1 MTEAVASRTEAGGR
15 GLTTRPLQVL
25 VIAPTPFFGD
35 RGCHVRIYEEVR
47 GLAQLGVESHLVTYP
62 TGHDLPDVQIERAR
76 ALPGIRAP
84 ALGPSLSRPVLDLG
98 VLVAAGRVIRR
109 VRPDLIHGHLH
120 EGIAIGAALRVR
132 HRLPLIADLQG
143 SLTAELVDHGAFA
156 ADGLMAAVSRRI
168 ERWLV
173 RWPDRIV
180 MSATNGLSL
189 LAAQGVPSDRV
200 SALPD
205 GVDVEAFRREPPDP
219 SLVSR
224 LGLEG
229 KRVVVF
235 LGVLTPYQ
243 GVDLLLDVVPIVARS
258 VPDVHF
264 LILGYPNEERY
275 RAQAR
280 ERGLDGLAS
289 FPGRV
294 AYAEAGRW
302 LSLGEVAVSLKRS
315 PTEANGKL
323 LNYMACG
330 LPVVASDTPVNREL
344 LGDEGRYAPVDDAAA
359 TAVRICELL
368 ADGDRRRAA
377 GGALRRRAEQLYAWP
392 VLAARLAM
400 IYRETLVAAGGAAA
414 RG

>member
-1 MTEAVASRTEAGGR
+1 
-15 GLTTRPLQVL
+15 
-25 VIAPTPFFGD
+25 
-35 RGCHVRIYEEVR
+35 
-47 GLAQLGVESHLVTYP
+47 
-62 TGHDLPDVQIERAR
+62 
-76 ALPGIRAP
+76 
-84 ALGPSLSRPVLDLG
+84 
-98 VLVAAGRVIRR
+98 
-109 VRPDLIHGHLH
+109 
-120 EGIAIGAALRVR
+120 
-132 HRLPLIADLQG
+132 
-143 SLTAELVDHGAFA
+143 
-156 ADGLMAAVSRRI
+156 MAAVSRRI

-219 SLVSR
+219 LLISR

-280 ERGLDGLAS
+280 ERGLEGLAS

-323 LNYMACG
+323 PTTWRAVS
-330 LPVVASDTPVNREL
+330 PSWR
-344 LGDEGRYAPVDDAAA
+344 A
-359 TAVRICELL
+359 T
-368 ADGDRRRAA
+368 
-377 GGALRRRAEQLYAWP
+377 
-392 VLAARLAM
+392 
-400 IYRETLVAAGGAAA
+400 